1 MRIIK
6 MSLNAISPSIK
17 NGFVGLLAACVATGG
32 VVFPQA
38 AFGQNGTVHPLE
50 TFKQTETSNGA
61 QNFLGNTP
69 ESQPPLVKRSAVAQK
84 SYLVS
89 PTQDEL
95 ISNVFLAFLF
105 FVLPAGVA
113 FAIWK
118 QEKRNRAQLLTLD
131 ARIEMLERIWKKS
144 PQFPQH

>member
-1 MRIIK
+1 
-6 MSLNAISPSIK
+6 MSLNSISPFIR
-17 NGFVGLLAACVATGG
+17 NGFAGLLAACVAMGG
-32 VVFPQA
+32 AAFPEA
-38 AFGQNGTVHPLE
+38 AFGQNITVRPLE
-50 TFKQTETSNGA
+50 AVKQTETSNGA

-69 ESQPPLVKRSAVAQK
+69 ESQPPLVKQSAVAQK
-84 SYLVS
+84 SYLIS

-95 ISNVFLAFLF
+95 ISNVLLAFLF
-105 FVLPAGVA
+105 FVLPVGVA

-118 QEKRNRAQLLTLD
+118 QEKRDRARLLTLD